1 MSLRVLVV
9 DGDADRAASV
19 VLALTQAA
27 YRVTAVLETGT
38 DLYAK
43 VRECQPDVIIIDMES
58 PDRDMLEHLQVINR
72 DDPRAIVMFCQD
84 DAGETIAAAV
94 KAGVSAYVVD
104 GLHPRRI
111 KPILQTAVARFQVYQ
126 ALRRELAETKTS
138 LAERKILERAKGILM
153 KQRGLSEEEAY
164 QALRKSAMNR
174 NKRIIEMA
182 ENLITA
188 SELLG

>member
-9 DGDADRAASV
+9 DCDAERAAGVVYALTTAGYLVASV
-19 VLALTQAA
+19 VD
-27 YRVTAVLETGT
+27 TGT

-43 VRECQPDVIIIDMES
+43 VKELQPDVIIIDMES
-58 PDRDMLEHLQVINR
+58 PDRDMLEHLHGINR

-84 DAGETIAAAV
+84 DADATISAAV

-104 GLHPRRI
+104 GLQPHRI
-111 KPILQTAVARFQVYQ
+111 RPILQTAVARFEDYQ
-126 ALRRELAETKTS
+126 ELRRELEETKST

-153 KQRGLSEEEAY
+153 KQRGMSEEEAY

-174 NKRIIEMA
+174 NKRLVEVA
-182 ENLITA
+182 ESLIA
-188 SELLG
+188 AAELLG

>member
-9 DGDADRAASV
+9 DSDAERAAGV
-19 VLALTQAA
+19 VYALTAA
-27 YRVTAVLETGT
+27 GYLVASVLETGT

-43 VRECQPDVIIIDMES
+43 VRELQPDVIIIDMES
-58 PDRDMLEHLQVINR
+58 PDRDMLEHLHVINR

-84 DAGETIAAAV
+84 DANETISAAV

-104 GLHPRRI
+104 GLQPHRI
-111 KPILQTAVARFQVYQ
+111 KPILQTAVARFEGYQ
-126 ALRRELAETKTS
+126 GLRRELEETKSS
-138 LAERKILERAKGILM
+138 LAERKTLERAKGILM
-153 KQRGLSEEEAY
+153 KQRGMSEEEAY

-174 NKRIIEMA
+174 NKRIIEVA

-188 SELLG
+188 YELLG

>member
-9 DGDADRAASV
+9 DGDADRAAGV
-19 VLALTQAA
+19 VLALAKA
-27 YRVTAVLETGT
+27 GYRVTAVLETGT

-84 DAGETIAAAV
+84 DASDTITAAV

-104 GLHPRRI
+104 GLHPHRI
-111 KPILQTAVARFQVYQ
+111 KPILQTAVARFQDYQ
-126 ALRRELAETKTS
+126 ALRRELAETKTT

-164 QALRKSAMNR
+164 QLLRKSAMNH
-174 NKRIIEMA
+174 NKRIVEVA
-182 ENLITA
+182 DGVITA
-188 SELLG
+188 FELLG

>member
-9 DGDADRAASV
+9 DGDADRAAGV
-19 VLALTQAA
+19 VLALSEAG
-27 YRVTAVLETGT
+27 YRVTTVLETGT

-43 VRECQPDVIIIDMES
+43 VRESQPDVIIIDMES

-84 DAGETIAAAV
+84 DASETISAAV

-104 GLHPRRI
+104 GLHPHRI
-111 KPILQTAVARFQVYQ
+111 KPILQTAVARFQDYQ
-126 ALRRELAETKTS
+126 ALRRELAETKTT

-164 QALRKSAMNR
+164 QALRKSAMNH
-174 NKRIIEMA
+174 NKRIVEVA
-182 ENLITA
+182 DGVITA
-188 SELLG
+188 FELLG

>member
-126 ALRRELAETKTS
+126 ALRRELADTKTS

>member
-9 DGDADRAASV
+9 DCDAERAAGV
-19 VLALTQAA
+19 VYALTAA
-27 YRVTAVLETGT
+27 GYLVASVLETGSN
-38 DLYAK
+38 LYAK
-43 VRECQPDVIIIDMES
+43 VRELQPDVIIIDMES
-58 PDRDMLEHLQVINR
+58 PDRDILEDLRSISR

-84 DAGETIAAAV
+84 DANETISAAV

-104 GLHPRRI
+104 GLQPHRI
-111 KPILQTAVARFQVYQ
+111 RPILQTAVARFQAYQ
-126 ALRRELAETKTS
+126 ELRRELAETKNT

-153 KQRGLSEEEAY
+153 KQRGISEDEAY
-164 QALRKSAMNR
+164 QILRKSAMNR

-188 SELLG
+188 YELLG

>member
-19 VLALTQAA
+19 VLALEKAG

-43 VRECQPDVIIIDMES
+43 VRESQPDVIIIDMDS
-58 PDRDMLEHLQVINR
+58 PDRDMLEHIQVINR

-84 DAGETIAAAV
+84 DAGETITAAV
-94 KAGVSAYVVD
+94 RAGVSAYVVD

-111 KPILQTAVARFQVYQ
+111 KPILRTAVARFQDYQ
-126 ALRRELAETKTS
+126 ALRRELAETKTT

-174 NKRIIEMA
+174 NKRIIEVA

>member
-9 DGDADRAASV
+9 DGDAERAAGV
-19 VLALTQAA
+19 VYALTAA
-27 YRVTAVLETGT
+27 GYLVASVLETGT

-43 VRECQPDVIIIDMES
+43 VRELQPDVIIIDMES
-58 PDRDMLEHLQVINR
+58 PDRDMLEHLHVINR

-84 DAGETIAAAV
+84 DASETISAAV

-104 GLHPRRI
+104 GLHPHRI
-111 KPILQTAVARFQVYQ
+111 KPILQTAVARFQDYQ
-126 ALRRELAETKTS
+126 ELRRELAETKSS

-153 KQRGLSEEEAY
+153 KQRGMSEDEAY

-174 NKRIIEMA
+174 NKRIIEVA
-182 ENLITA
+182 ENLIA
-188 SELLG
+188 AYELLG

>member
-9 DGDADRAASV
+9 DSDAERAAGV
-19 VLALTQAA
+19 VYALTAA
-27 YRVTAVLETGT
+27 GYLVASVLETGT

-43 VRECQPDVIIIDMES
+43 VRELQPDVIIIDMES
-58 PDRDMLEHLQVINR
+58 PDRDMLEHLHVINR

-84 DAGETIAAAV
+84 DANETISAAV

-104 GLHPRRI
+104 GLQPHRI
-111 KPILQTAVARFQVYQ
+111 KPILQTAVARFEDYQ
-126 ALRRELAETKTS
+126 GLRRELEETKSS
-138 LAERKILERAKGILM
+138 LAERKTLERAKGILM
-153 KQRGLSEEEAY
+153 QQRGMSEEEAY

-174 NKRIIEMA
+174 NKRIIEVA

-188 SELLG
+188 YELLG

>member
-19 VLALTQAA
+19 VLALAEA
-27 YRVTAVLETGT
+27 GYRVTAVLETGT
-38 DLYAK
+38 DLYAQ
-43 VRECQPDVIIIDMES
+43 VRESQPDVIIIDMES

-84 DAGETIAAAV
+84 DASETITAAV

-104 GLHPRRI
+104 GLHPHRI
-111 KPILQTAVARFQVYQ
+111 KPILQTAVARFQDYQ
-126 ALRRELAETKTS
+126 ALRRELAETKTT

-164 QALRKSAMNR
+164 RALRKSAMNH
-174 NKRIIEMA
+174 NKRIVEVA
-182 ENLITA
+182 DGVITA
-188 SELLG
+188 FELLG